1 MNITGCRMVRQ
12 RDRSTGEAHQAVAMR
27 FIWFGS
33 SFRITKYLSCSTC
46 WTSEARDLEKVP
58 TSRFRGAKHDSRR
71 MVAQAPALPYLLTK
85 DNVS

>member
-1 MNITGCRMVRQ
+1 MNITVCRIVRQ
-12 RDRSTGEAHQAVAMR
+12 CDGSTSEARQAVATR

-33 SFRITKYLSCSTC
+33 SFRITKYLTCSTC
-46 WTSEARDLEKVP
+46 WTSEAGDLEKVP

-71 MVAQAPALPYLLTK
+71 MVAQARACPYLLRK